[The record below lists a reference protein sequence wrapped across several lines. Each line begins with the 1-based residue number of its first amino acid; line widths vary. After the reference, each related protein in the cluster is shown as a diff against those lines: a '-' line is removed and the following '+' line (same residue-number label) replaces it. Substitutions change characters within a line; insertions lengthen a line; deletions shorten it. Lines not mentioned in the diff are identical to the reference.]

1 MAKILVA
8 GLINIETTAR
18 MDHFPVDY
26 MPVRYPFFGVRT
38 TVSGVGFNVAKAL
51 ARLGHEVRFL
61 AMIGQDEAATLVR
74 HVLSENGIAQD
85 YVLSHLPQT
94 PQSVILYDGDGRR
107 MINVD
112 LKDIQ
117 ETAYPLDDYERAMAG
132 VDLAVLCNINFARP
146 LLAATQARGVPIAT
160 DVHTIDSLDDAYNRD
175 YMDAANILF
184 MSDEHLPMP
193 PREWAQT
200 VQQAFDNDVVAIG
213 MGAQGV
219 ALKLRD
225 KPVHMYPAQQVRPVV
240 NTIGAGDALF
250 SSFLHG
256 YLTLGDAER
265 SMQAAILYAGH
276 KIGESGAAQGLL
288 DVAGF
293 DRLVA
298 SHKA

>member
-18 MDHFPVDY
+18 IDHFPVDY
-26 MPVRYPFFGVRT
+26 MSVRYPFFGVRT

-51 ARLGHEVRFL
+51 TLLGHEVRFL
-61 AMIGQDEAATLVR
+61 AMIGQDEAATFVR
-74 HVLSENGIAQD
+74 HALKQNGIAQD
-85 YVLSHLPQT
+85 FVLSQLPET

-117 ETAYPLDDYERAMAG
+117 ETTYPFATYEQAIAG
-132 VDLAVLCNINFARP
+132 VDLAVLCNINFSRP
-146 LLAATQARGVPIAT
+146 LLAATRERGIPIAT
-160 DVHTIDSLDDAYNRD
+160 DVHTIDSLTDAYNRD
-175 YMDAANILF
+175 YMSAANILL
-184 MSDEHLPMP
+184 MSDERLPSP
-193 PREWAQT
+193 PIEWAQT
-200 VQQAFDNDVVAIG
+200 VQQTFDNDIVAIG
-213 MGAQGV
+213 MGARGV
-219 ALKLRD
+219 ALKLPD
-225 KPVHMYPAQQVRPVV
+225 KPVQMFPAQQVRPVV

-256 YLTLGDAER
+256 YLTSGDAER
-265 SMQAAILYAGH
+265 SMQAATLYAGH
-276 KIGESGAAQGLL
+276 KIGESGAAKGLL